1 MDGKKL
7 LMLLNFRSKAA
18 VYNIGT
24 DVSKATILLS
34 NYAKPAGNG
43 TLQPYEAVVYELK

>member
-7 LMLLNFRSKAA
+7 LVLLNFRSRAA
-18 VYNIGT
+18 VYNFGT
-24 DVSKATILLS
+24 DVSKATPLLG

-43 TLQPYEAVVYELK
+43 TLQPYEAAVYELK